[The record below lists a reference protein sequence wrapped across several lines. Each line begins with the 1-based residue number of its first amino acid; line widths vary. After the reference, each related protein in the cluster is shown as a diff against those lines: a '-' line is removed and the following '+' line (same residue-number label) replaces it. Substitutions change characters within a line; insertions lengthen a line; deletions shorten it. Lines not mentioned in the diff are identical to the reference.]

1 MTAPDPQARRERTWL
16 VIGAL
21 AGVLVAGVIVAL
33 LIVAGNKGATP
44 PTRPLPSTTRSAS
57 GPAGAQLGTARDDSL
72 RAAEEAAVTLNTL
85 DYKAV
90 QQGLDR
96 WEALA
101 TTPLLDQL
109 RSRRAD
115 AAATVEKAKTA
126 STAKVLAAAA
136 SKVNPDAS
144 SADVLVVVEVTTTDA
159 KNASTT
165 KQLRERLSVLQT
177 AQGWKISAATV
188 VEPAG

>member
-1 MTAPDPQARRERTWL
+1 MTTLGPDARRERAWL
-16 VIGAL
+16 AIGAL
-21 AGVLVAGVIVAL
+21 VGVILAGVIIAL
-33 LIVAGNKGATP
+33 LIVMGNKGATP

-57 GPAGAQLGTARDDSL
+57 GAAGAPIGAGRDDSL
-72 RAAEEAAVTLNTL
+72 RTAEEAAVTLNTL

-96 WEALA
+96 WEAVA

-109 RSRRAD
+109 RTRRAE
-115 AAATVEKAKTA
+115 AAATAEKAKTA
-126 STAKVLAAAA
+126 STAKVLAAAV

-159 KNASTT
+159 KNATST

-177 AQGWKISAATV
+177 AQGWKISAAAIIQ
-188 VEPAG
+188 PAG